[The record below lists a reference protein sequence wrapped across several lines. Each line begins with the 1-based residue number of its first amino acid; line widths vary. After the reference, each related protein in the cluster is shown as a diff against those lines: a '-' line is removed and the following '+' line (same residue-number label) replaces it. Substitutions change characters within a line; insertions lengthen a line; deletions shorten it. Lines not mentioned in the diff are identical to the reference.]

1 MKTAANGKRQGGF
14 SLLELLVATLIFL
27 ILSGAVFGLLDVS
40 QQRSQAESQTLSA
53 FQEARLG
60 LDQIVRDVN
69 VAGYPAYNNYDPS
82 TIVPA
87 VTKYVQSPIAWNP
100 TYPGTPCTIGGS
112 CTTPSGFDLII
123 ETTIDPQNS
132 PGVDWVRYQ
141 LSGTTLFRGVAKK
154 AAATDP
160 AAATASTLVPFV
172 QNVVNN
178 VPGAQIA
185 QIQAVY
191 PSMFPGGTA
200 VPVFALNCDTPAGM
214 QACSAAGASNSPLNI
229 RDIEITLIVQAPQ
242 PDMQT
247 GRLLLVEL
255 KGRGHRI
262 NPNQ

>member
-1 MKTAANGKRQGGF
+1 MKNMATGKRQHGF

-40 QQRSQAESQTLSA
+40 QRRSQAESQTLSA

-60 LDQIVRDVN
+60 LDQIVRDFSD
-69 VAGYPAYNNYDPS
+69 AGYPAYNKFDPS
-82 TIVPA
+82 TNVSA
-87 VTKYVQSPIAWNP
+87 VTKYAQSPIAWSP
-100 TYPGTPCTIGGS
+100 SYATPQCTLGGS
-112 CTTPSGFDLII
+112 CTTPTGFDLII
-123 ETTIDPQNS
+123 EEDFDGS
-132 PGVDWVRYQ
+132 GVKWIRYQ
-141 LSGTTLFRGVAKK
+141 LLGTTLYRGVVAKT
-154 AAATDP
+154 AGDP
-160 AAATASTLVPFV
+160 AAATPLSTLAPFV

-178 VPGAQIA
+178 ASAAQIT
-185 QIQAVY
+185 QFQAVY

-200 VPVFALNCDTPAGM
+200 VPVFTLNCDTPGGM
-214 QACSAAGASNSPLNI
+214 QACPGAGASNSPLNI
-229 RDIEITLIVQAPQ
+229 RDLEITLIVQAPQ